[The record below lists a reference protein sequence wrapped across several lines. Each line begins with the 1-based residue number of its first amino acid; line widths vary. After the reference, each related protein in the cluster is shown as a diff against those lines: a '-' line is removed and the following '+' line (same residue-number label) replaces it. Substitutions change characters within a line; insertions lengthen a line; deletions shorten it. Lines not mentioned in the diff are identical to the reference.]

1 MIAALVW
8 PKHPHWGP
16 IAAMLLMLGEVGA
29 CAGPTRLAAVP
40 AESSSARS
48 RPAFR
53 ILGSGGIQA
62 ARRWCARRRRWR
74 ASGPRTRKARSRQR
88 AISGSPAA
96 PTTARLA
103 RDCSWAGRKRG
114 TRPEFKLAAGTGT
127 GALIASFDPQLR
139 ALHTTIQP
147 SDLYEERWLPI
158 VVFSD
163 ALAGIDPPF
172 HLISHDVN
180 ENMLDDIAR
189 EYRRGRLLL
198 IGTTTLD
205 VRRR

>member
-1 MIAALVW
+1 MCGSDPFGRRTRRVVERAQPPGIPNSRFRGDTGGPAMVREAKALARERTANTQGALA
-8 PKHPHWGP
+8 P
-16 IAAMLLMLGEVGA
+16 ASYLG
-29 CAGPTRLAAVP
+29 L
-40 AESSSARS
+40 
-48 RPAFR
+48 
-53 ILGSGGIQA
+53 SGGSDNGA
-62 ARRWCARRRRWR
+62 F
-74 ASGPRTRKARSRQR
+74 G
-88 AISGSPAA
+88 
-96 PTTARLA
+96 
-103 RDCSWAGRKRG
+103 AGLLVG
-114 TRPEFKLAAGTGT
+114 WTETETRPEFKLVAGTST
-127 GALIASFDPQLR
+127 GALISSFDPQLR

-172 HLISHDVN
+172 HLMSHDVN
-180 ENMLDDIAR
+180 KNMLDDIAR